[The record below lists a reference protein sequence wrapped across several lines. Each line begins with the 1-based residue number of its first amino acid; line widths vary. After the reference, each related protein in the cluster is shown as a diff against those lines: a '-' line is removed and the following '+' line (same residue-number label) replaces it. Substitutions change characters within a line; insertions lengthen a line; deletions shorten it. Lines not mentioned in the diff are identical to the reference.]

1 MHNVV
6 LMHEVQCLQHVLH
19 DTDGNA
25 LLIYLSALDPLKELS
40 SIKVTEHQ
48 MNVLVT
54 FIHLVQLDDEWML

>member
-6 LMHEVQCLQHVLH
+6 LMHEVQCLQHVFR

-25 LLIYLSALDPLKELS
+25 LLIYLSALDPLEELS
-40 SIKVTEHQ
+40 SVKVAEHQ

-54 FIHLVQLDDEWML
+54 FIHLMKLDDEWML